1 MNLVHPSKFSERK
14 AATVWEQR
22 ALIKELRK
30 IYPFAVD
37 DTTATEYNLNVLYNN
52 HEISPL
58 LNTTAKKKAK
68 QRKRA
73 QTQVDVG
80 VEAGKGGGDT
90 DNVEEQDHFEVEEG
104 GNLEIEMVKEGMP
117 TIQGLLFVIKSADL
131 SEALPQVV
139 KLLELAIT
147 TPLTSVH
154 CERVFSRMKHVVSAA
169 RSRMLQT
176 GKENLVILQVEHRL
190 LRLLAEQPSFKDSVV
205 NRFKSINRRR
215 HERFSRK

>member
-1 MNLVHPSKFSERK
+1 MR
-14 AATVWEQR
+14 EQR
-22 ALIKELRK
+22 ALIEELRK

-52 HEISPL
+52 HKISLL
-58 LNTTAKKKAK
+58 LNKLVRERDALAAKKKAK
-68 QRKRA
+68 QGKRA
-73 QTQVDVG
+73 QTQMEVG
-80 VEAGKGGGDT
+80 VEAGEGGGDT

-117 TIQGLLFVIKSADL
+117 TLQDLLFVIKSADL

-139 KLLELAIT
+139 KLLELAVT
-147 TPLTSVH
+147 TPLASVH
-154 CERVFSRMKHVVSAA
+154 CKRVFSHMKRVVSSA

-176 GKENLVILQVEHRL
+176 RKENLVFLQVEHQL
-190 LRLLAEQPSFKDSVV
+190 LKLLAEQTSFTDSVV
-205 NRFKSINRRR
+205 NSFKSMNRRR